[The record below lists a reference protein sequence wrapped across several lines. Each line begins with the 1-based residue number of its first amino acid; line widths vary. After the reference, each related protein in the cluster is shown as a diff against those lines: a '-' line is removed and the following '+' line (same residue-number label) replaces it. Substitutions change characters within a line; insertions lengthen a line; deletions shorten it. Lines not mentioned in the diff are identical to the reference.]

1 MAALNNI
8 PRDILDSIRDVVD
21 RRMKFSIKRMVRQE
35 VRPEKLENRILAFS
49 PCRLF
54 VLAARVP
61 TKLEQSFHFLDIQA
75 IESRKPNQMTLTVD
89 GKCYTFVTLEPDTEE
104 IDHMITHVGKS
115 LKQIFPSFP
124 LERLIV
130 KLEVTPPERL
140 KTMYDMIKEIEGKEV
155 GPCGGYAS
163 MYACMCDYH
172 SLPYREEVAWDVD
185 TIYLSQDSREL
196 CLRDFDH
203 LNGKD
208 LVPIISALEHN
219 CWFTK
224 LNANNVKLTSEA
236 ANEILQVMK
245 RNSVI
250 EELGLCNTGIKIDFI
265 QKLSTALLS
274 NSGTQLCRVDL
285 SNNFLEDRG
294 VHHLMGSLS
303 NQAKGLVYLDVSKTG
318 MTTKGLNR
326 IADTMGGSA
335 CIPNTLRTLKLAE
348 NGQKGEDLTQ
358 VFNFLAHPNGL
369 THLDLSYTDCTL
381 DMLFGALQRGCC
393 TSLIHLNVSHVTFT
407 HKKMKD
413 VQVPTSLKQFFATA
427 CMLEHVNLSSTKLPP
442 EAVKELLLGI
452 SSNRHIH
459 NLHLDLSSNDLQ
471 GQGTHNIAGCISEIK
486 NLASLDISNN
496 GFDSDLKLL
505 LPDIAKCQSLRHL
518 AIGRNF
524 QGVKPKNMLSVL
536 DPVVQLIQ
544 EEESSLESLSLADS
558 RLKADTAYV
567 INALGSNTSLTT
579 IDLSGNLM
587 GDIGARMLAKAL
599 QINTKLRTI
608 LWDKNGTTAQGF
620 EDIAE
625 ALEKNF
631 SLHKM
636 PFPVNDASVTMKT
649 QPEKTETA
657 LQKIESLLQRNH
669 SPRKC
674 ASDQLYR
681 LQQGFLISSTQQMV
695 DRLVVQVQD
704 TVNALSYS
712 PSEHFKED
720 IELAGRVIKDAD
732 NSKQLLPRLQNIAI
746 KSQDPDNPVEL
757 KLQEIAN
764 NLRREMESQM
774 KKTMVAMLE
783 CTTTHCSAVM
793 EDQGFKSSLKETCE
807 EKSNLPRDFTK
818 SVLDGVGTDI
828 FNKLSELNLAVAAHI
843 SDQVI
848 EEVIENLSKSHKTLT
863 NHLNLKLSG
872 SYKESPSKSAVK
884 TDTDNEKDE
893 KRTSTV
899 GPCLYTG
906 TNYLHG
912 SPKLTSKRKSLYG
925 RKLRPQSVIAS
936 SFRSSSNMKD
946 RERVLKALQMQDIDI
961 GDPKPSSAADDVTA
975 AASADTEDDLPDL
988 NSSVQD
994 GKLGRLEEEVKS
1006 KGPAPVAISFDTLD
1020 SPDSPHPPPTLQHLS
1035 KTRPKRMKNKPPT
1048 RPVAPSVL
1056 EETETDGVNA
1066 FYKSLPAS
1074 KDSLVSSSGDA
1085 PKSRKEST
1093 SSPKEE
1099 QSKPESK
1106 KRTWFSKDKDK
1117 SSSKEKDKKEKSSI
1131 ASGFSNFFHRKTS
1144 GGKSADVN
1152 GKDKKSESKTDLKAD
1167 VKPEEPKKVDVLSHS
1182 RDKHEPA
1189 KPPEVKPE
1197 VTKPKETKPEAL
1209 MPKGQKVETLKPKE
1223 PKVDILKPKDPK
1235 VEAVKPD
1242 DVKETKVEAL
1252 KPKVQK
1258 VEALKPKE
1266 NTVEAL
1272 KPKDP
1277 KLEALKP
1284 NEVKVEETKVEHSDS
1299 NVETLKPTE
1308 AKLETVKPQETT
1320 EAAKPKE
1327 TKVEP
1332 KESKDEKP
1340 QPPEEPIPSVKT
1352 ETVTEPIL
1360 KPKEME
1366 GANGEKE
1373 GTKETK
1379 TEEVKT
1385 DGAPLAEAEDTKD
1398 EEEEPEATHK
1408 LPAGIPKIG
1417 LGGNLLAEMKQKQE
1431 KRLSQ
1436 RFPPVGPA
1444 PAVPAEKGKPETNNN
1459 IGEKSDPAKSGDST
1473 EEKRPPSRSATVA
1486 TKNPI
1491 PAPRGLAAKRPTV
1504 IASSPTSPADGDGV
1518 AKAAARPVPPKKP
1531 PQLPP
1536 KPRNSLRVAKDS
1548 PVEEEGSCESPEK
1561 KPEEGVV
1568 YDSATLRLTVKQKA
1582 MRIHD
1587 GTKTPPSVK
1596 AKTGSLPRDSDA
1608 SDDSKDDLKSDSS
1621 VLTPDECDSTPGNI
1635 SSDSQSKE
1643 LDSKSGEATPDK
1655 ENGDDSSPV
1664 VEKKKGPDGKADPD
1678 EIMV

>member
-1 MAALNNI
+1 MAAVNNI
-8 PRDILDSIRDVVD
+8 PRDIQDSIRDVVD
-21 RRMKFSIKRMVRQE
+21 RRMKFSIKRMVKQE
-35 VRPEKLENRILAFS
+35 VRPEKIENRILAFS

-75 IESRKPNQMTLTVD
+75 IESRKPNQMVLTVE

-104 IDHMITHVGKS
+104 IDHMVTHVGKS

-140 KTMYDMIKEIEGKEV
+140 KTMYDMIKDIEGKDV

-224 LNANNVKLTSEA
+224 LNANHVKLTSEA

-250 EELGLCNTGIKIDFI
+250 EELGLCNTGIKVDFI

-369 THLDLSYTDCTL
+369 THLDLSHTDCTL

-427 CMLEHVNLSSTKLPP
+427 CMLEHIDLSSTRLPP

-452 SSNRHIH
+452 SSNRHIDK
-459 NLHLDLSSNDLQ
+459 LHLDLSSNDLQ

-486 NLASLDISNN
+486 NLVSLDISNN
-496 GFDSDLKLL
+496 GFDSDLKML
-505 LPDIAKCQSLRHL
+505 LPEIAKCQSLKHL
-518 AIGRNF
+518 SIGRNF

-558 RLKADTAYV
+558 RLRADTAYI
-567 INALGSNTSLTT
+567 INALGSNTSLVT

-599 QINTKLRTI
+599 QINTRLRTI
-608 LWDKNGTTAQGF
+608 LWDKNSTTAQGF

-649 QPEKTETA
+649 QAEKTETA

-720 IELAGRVIKDAD
+720 IEHAGRVVKDAD

-746 KSQDPDNPVEL
+746 KSQDEDNPVEV

-764 NLRREMESQM
+764 NLRREMENQM
-774 KKTMVAMLE
+774 KKTMASMLK

-793 EDQGFKSSLKETCE
+793 EDETFQSSLKETCE

-872 SYKESPSKSAVK
+872 SYKESPSKSANK
-884 TDTDNEKDE
+884 TDTENDKDE
-893 KRTSTV
+893 KRTSTA
-899 GPCLYTG
+899 GPCLYAG

-925 RKLRPQSVIAS
+925 RKLRPQSVI
-936 SFRSSSNMKD
+936 D
-946 RERVLKALQMQDIDI
+946 RERVLKALQMQDIDTD
-961 GDPKPSSAADDVTA
+961 DPKPSAAVDDVA
-975 AASADTEDDLPDL
+975 AAAGSADTKDDLADL
-988 NSSVQD
+988 SSSLHDV
-994 GKLGRLEEEVKS
+994 KLGRLEEEVRS
-1006 KGPAPVAISFDTLD
+1006 KDPAPISFDTLE
-1020 SPDSPHPPPTLQHLS
+1020 SPEASQTPATLQHLN
-1035 KTRPKRMKNKPPT
+1035 KARPKRMKNKPPT

-1074 KDSLVSSSGDA
+1074 KDSLASSSGDA

-1093 SSPKEE
+1093 TSPKEE
-1099 QSKPESK
+1099 QSKPEGK
-1106 KRTWFSKDKDK
+1106 KRWFSKDKDK
-1117 SSSKEKDKKEKSSI
+1117 SSSKEKEKKEKSSI

-1152 GKDKKSESKTDLKAD
+1152 GKDKKSDSKTDLKAE
-1167 VKPEEPKKVDVLSHS
+1167 VKPEEPKKLDILDES
-1182 RDKHEPA
+1182 KNKPEPT
-1189 KPPEVKPE
+1189 KPQEVKPE
-1197 VTKPKETKPEAL
+1197 VTKPNNTKY
-1209 MPKGQKVETLKPKE
+1209 
-1223 PKVDILKPKDPK
+1223 
-1235 VEAVKPD
+1235 
-1242 DVKETKVEAL
+1242 EAL

-1266 NTVEAL
+1266 TKVEAL
-1272 KPKDP
+1272 KPKETKVEAVKTSEVKDT
-1277 KLEALKP
+1277 KLEALMPK
-1284 NEVKVEETKVEHSDS
+1284 VQKVEALKPKETKVEALKPKETKVEAVKPSEGKVEDLNPKEPKVEPLES
-1299 NVETLKPTE
+1299 NVETVKPKEANLEVLKP
-1308 AKLETVKPQETT
+1308 KETAEPTKPQ
-1320 EAAKPKE
+1320 E

-1332 KESKDEKP
+1332 KESKVEISE
-1340 QPPEEPIPSVKT
+1340 PPEAPTEAVKSETEVEPT
-1352 ETVTEPIL
+1352 L
-1360 KPKEME
+1360 KPKELE
-1366 GANGEKE
+1366 VTNGEKAQAP
-1373 GTKETK
+1373 ETK

-1385 DGAPLAEAEDTKD
+1385 DGAPLAEAENTKD
-1398 EEEEPEATHK
+1398 EEEEEPEAALK
-1408 LPAGIPKIG
+1408 LPAGMPKIG

-1436 RFPPVGPA
+1436 RFPPLGP
-1444 PAVPAEKGKPETNNN
+1444 PPSVPTEKGKPETNNN
-1459 IGEKSDPAKSGDST
+1459 IGEKSDPAKGGESA
-1473 EEKRPPSRSATVA
+1473 EEKKAPTRAATVT
-1486 TKNPI
+1486 TKNPV

-1504 IASSPTSPADGDGV
+1504 MSSSPAPAVDSDGPP
-1518 AKAAARPVPPKKP
+1518 KPAARPLPPKKP

-1536 KPRNSLRVAKDS
+1536 KPRNSLRLAKDS

-1608 SDDSKDDLKSDSS
+1608 SDDSKDDVKSDSS
-1621 VLTPDECDSTPGNI
+1621 ILTPDECDGAPGNI

-1643 LDSKSGEATPDK
+1643 SDSKSGEATPDK
-1655 ENGDDSSPV
+1655 ENGDDGSPV
-1664 VEKKKGPDGKADPD
+1664 VEKKKGPAGKNDPD